1 MSTKALDGGTSS
13 LSRSAAE
20 DSDAR
25 FFVWLAGGCIVI
37 AVGGFMPTYWLQVP
51 AGTVIGSPLMHLH
64 GLLYTAWTL
73 LLFTQCW
80 LIEKRRYRN
89 HRAWGLGGIALATM
103 MVAVGTAL
111 ALRGVAKKIPVYGDS
126 ARAFAI
132 VPLYSMVAFPLL
144 LGLAIAN
151 VRNNDWHRRLIFVAT
166 APLLGAAFARVF
178 FTLSVGMGPGMRPGL
193 GPPLAVNA
201 TLAPVMLANIVIV
214 AGMIHD
220 WRTRGKPHPA
230 WTIGLIALVGTE
242 LLRGPVASSQAWLH
256 FTDWLMR
263 AS

>member
-1 MSTKALDGGTSS
+1 MASTAHKQTTAPLA
-13 LSRSAAE
+13 RSAAQ
-20 DSDAR
+20 DSDAK
-25 FFVWLAGGCIVI
+25 FFVWLAGGCVAI
-37 AVGGFMPTYWLQVP
+37 AVGGFMPTYWMQVP
-51 AGTVIGSPLMHLH
+51 AGTIIGTPLMHLH

-89 HRAWGLGGIALATM
+89 HRAWGLAGIALATM

-111 ALRGVAKKIPVYGDS
+111 ALRGVATKIPVYGDR

-132 VPLYSMVAFPLL
+132 VPLYSMVVFPLVF
-144 LGLAIAN
+144 GLAIAN
-151 VRNNDWHRRLIFVAT
+151 VRNTEWHRRLIFVAT
-166 APLLGAAFARVF
+166 APLLGAALARVF
-178 FTLSVGMGPGMRPGL
+178 FSIFVGIGPGMRPGL
-193 GPPLAVNA
+193 GAPLPVNA

-214 AGMIHD
+214 AGMVHD
-220 WRTRGKPHPA
+220 WRTRGRPHPA
-230 WTIGLIALVGTE
+230 WTIGLIALVTTE
-242 LLRGPVASSQAWLH
+242 LLRAPVASSQAWLL